1 MFGGCE
7 HKDAAKNGPSS
18 SKSIFDWYHQR
29 LTQSKWVKRPKLF
42 MEPPVNRDSY
52 EFNLNHIWL
61 HSTSEL
67 APFLYQTSG
76 NSTARQVRQLKEWK
90 VKKNQKLHW
99 LLTRQSILRG
109 RIRSLPARK
118 VSLWAARGLRVPH
131 LCPPANLCQSLR
143 LDLNSTYN
151 GVHPLKL
158 HTRGFSEGGQAK
170 RSKVSKRS
178 ESWIPYFG
186 CLWLK
191 HCNTCHVIAPWRVH
205 DCREWDLHF

>member
-1 MFGGCE
+1 M
-7 HKDAAKNGPSS
+7 
-18 SKSIFDWYHQR
+18 
-29 LTQSKWVKRPKLF
+29 LF

-52 EFNLNHIWL
+52 EFNLNQRVNWPLFFIKPQEI
-61 HSTSEL
+61 SQPDRIGISK
-67 APFLYQTSG
+67 SG
-76 NSTARQVRQLKEWK
+76 KSR
-90 VKKNQKLHW
+90 KNQKSHW

-158 HTRGFSEGGQAK
+158 HTRGFLEGGQAK

-178 ESWIPYFG
+178 ES
-186 CLWLK
+186 
-191 HCNTCHVIAPWRVH
+191 
-205 DCREWDLHF
+205 

>member
-1 MFGGCE
+1 
-7 HKDAAKNGPSS
+7 
-18 SKSIFDWYHQR
+18 
-29 LTQSKWVKRPKLF
+29 
-42 MEPPVNRDSY
+42 MEPPVNWDSY

-90 VKKNQKLHW
+90 VKKNQKFHRLP
-99 LLTRQSILRG
+99 TRQSILRG

-131 LCPPANLCQSLR
+131 LCPLANLCQSLR
-143 LDLNSTYN
+143 LDLNIMESIMHIT
-151 GVHPLKL
+151 HPSKL
-158 HTRGFSEGGQAK
+158 HTWGILENGQVK
-170 RSKVSKRS
+170 RSKVSRCSFASSKLLS
-178 ESWIPYFG
+178 CKLNSL
-186 CLWLK
+186 LWMPVAETL
-191 HCNTCHVIAPWRVH
+191 HYTCHVISPWRVH